1 MERLSAEEMKWRAR
15 DDARTLARAEEIK
28 ADKERMKLAQE
39 GAREILNEE
48 SKRLNGLN
56 KVAGRKTPKTTE
68 TPKEEF
74 PVRNS
79 ANRNAMFGSFPT
91 RPIF

>member
-1 MERLSAEEMKWRAR
+1 MERLSAEEMRWRAR

-28 ADKERMKLAQE
+28 ADKERMKLAQA

-56 KVAGRKTPKTTE
+56 KVAGRKTVKTE
-68 TPKEEF
+68 EPKEEF
-74 PVRNS
+74 PVRS
-79 ANRNAMFGSFPT
+79 SVARNTMYGSFPT
-91 RPIF
+91 RPVL

>member
-1 MERLSAEEMKWRAR
+1 MERMSAEEIKWRAR

-28 ADKERMKLAQE
+28 ADKERMKLAQA

-56 KVAGRKTPKTTE
+56 KVAGRKTPKTVE
-68 TPKEEF
+68 EPKEEF
-74 PVRNS
+74 PVRSS
-79 ANRNAMFGSFPT
+79 ANRNAIFGSFPT
-91 RPIF
+91 TPRF

>member
-28 ADKERMKLAQE
+28 ADKERMKLAQA

-56 KVAGRKTPKTTE
+56 KVAGRKTPKTVE
-68 TPKEEF
+68 EPKEEF

-79 ANRNAMFGSFPT
+79 ANRNVMFGSFPT

>member
-1 MERLSAEEMKWRAR
+1 MERMSADELKWRAR
-15 DDARTLARAEEIK
+15 EDARTLARAEEIK

-56 KVAGRKTPKTTE
+56 KVAGRKTPKTVE
-68 TPKEEF
+68 EPKEEF
-74 PVRNS
+74 STRSS
-79 ANRNAMFGSFPT
+79 ANRNAIFGSFPT
-91 RPIF
+91 VPKF